1 MNKTIRTALAT
12 FAVVAISSTFI
23 YSTTSGT
30 SAQNNAQNDPEIKML
45 EQLKI
50 QQSPH
55 FFPTPL
61 TADFAGEKVPLDI
74 LDVKERFDREII
86 SNTNLH
92 GSTILT
98 LKRAQRYFPVIEPIL
113 KKHGIPDDFKY
124 LCVIESSL
132 SNAVSP
138 AGASGFWQFMKGTAK
153 DYGLLV
159 DESIDQR
166 YDLELA
172 TNKACEYFKDAKDR
186 FGSWTLVAAAY
197 NRGMAGI
204 QRALDTQ
211 YVDNYYDLFL
221 NQETSRYVFRILALK
236 EIMNNT
242 DKYGFTIPYNA
253 KYHPVQTN
261 KITVDYDID
270 DLAKWAKDQ
279 GINYKLLKLYNPWL
293 VNTSLKVKGKSYQI
307 EIPTQGI

>member
-1 MNKTIRTALAT
+1 MNKTIRTVLSIV
-12 FAVVAISSTFI
+12 AVVAISSTFI
-23 YSTTSGT
+23 YSTSNVN
-30 SAQNNAQNDPEIKML
+30 SKDQNDPELKIL
-45 EQLKI
+45 EELKI

-55 FFPTPL
+55 YFPTPSS
-61 TADFAGEKVPLDI
+61 ANFAGEKTPLEI

-138 AGASGFWQFMKGTAK
+138 AGASGFWQFMKGTGK
-153 DYGLLV
+153 DYGLII
-159 DESIDQR
+159 DESVDQR

-204 QRALDTQ
+204 QRALDAQ

-236 EIMNNT
+236 EIMSNT
-242 DKYGFTIPYNA
+242 DKYGYTIPYNG
-253 KYHPVQTN
+253 KYHPVET
-261 KITVDYDID
+261 KKVSVDYDIE

-293 VNTSLKVKGKSYQI
+293 VNTSLKVKGNTYQI